1 MPEVEPDA
9 TAGVGSGIGQLLDA
23 SFFNINGGEIPMK
36 SFARFLLAGCLLT
49 ASATA
54 DADEANFLSS
64 LQGNFSGKGTV
75 KVTTD
80 APTVNVSCTFNSDAT
95 SSSLSLDGNCRG
107 LVVVARAISAN
118 LKARGAKYTGVY
130 VGSRTGPAQLAGSRS
145 GNAISLGIRWA
156 AEVNGD
162 RKARLTVEKTSGD
175 GMRLTVTDVD
185 PKTGKNV
192 VTSRIDLKRI

>member
-1 MPEVEPDA
+1 MKLTFAAAAVILA
-9 TAGVGSGIGQLLDA
+9 LTTAA
-23 SFFNINGGEIPMK
+23 H
-36 SFARFLLAGCLLT
+36 
-49 ASATA
+49 
-54 DADEANFLSS
+54 ADEADFLSS

-95 SSSLSLDGNCRG
+95 STSLSLDGNCRG
-107 LVVVARAISAN
+107 LVVVTRAISAD
-118 LKARGAKYTGVY
+118 LKASGAKYTGVY

-145 GNAISLGIRWA
+145 GNAINLGIRWA
-156 AEVNGD
+156 TEVNGD

-185 PKTGKNV
+185 PKTGKSV
-192 VTSRIDLKRI
+192 VTSRIDLQRI